1 MPKIDIDRVP
11 IYEGSRYPTPFD
23 EPCRDRKVQPL
34 GDAGGLTQF
43 GVHLVRLAPNA
54 WASQRHWHERE
65 DEFVYVL
72 EGELVLV
79 EDAGETLLRAGDT
92 AAWPAGI
99 HDGHHLQNRS
109 EREASFLI
117 VGSRDDADHGEY
129 ADIDMTFGAGRY
141 SGGKAGIFR
150 RKDGTPYT

>member
-1 MPKIDIDRVP
+1 MPKIDLDSAPTR
-11 IYEGSRYPTPFD
+11 EGSSYPAPFD
-23 EPCRDRKVQPL
+23 EPCRKRKSWRL

-43 GVHLVRLAPNA
+43 GVHLMRLGPGA

-65 DEFVYVL
+65 DEFVHVL

-79 EDAGETLLRAGDT
+79 EDGGETILRAGDS

-109 EREASFLI
+109 DHEAAFLI
-117 VGSRDDADHGEY
+117 VGGRDDADHGEY
-129 ADIDMTFGAGRY
+129 VDIDMTFGTGRY
-141 SGGKAGIFR
+141 SGGKADIFR
-150 RKDGTPYT
+150 HKDGTPY